1 MDLETIKEASE
12 RTGYHYTTIS
22 RYLREAN
29 VKPVTTKIII
39 GKMGKDPKLYRKCDI
54 DSIMEIFIK
63 RTHFK
68 RQPKPHDNTVP
79 KNEHSFSSYEKESLY
94 LDTCPRCNA
103 AHGGVGLICTS
114 NTKTYAVYT
123 CLYCGNRYVLDKENI
138 KLYNQGGSP
147 NGSFEKLFSAV
158 EVADFNVKCQE

>member
-1 MDLETIKEASE
+1 MDLETIKEASV
-12 RTGYHYTTIS
+12 RTGYHQTTIG

-29 VKPVTTKIII
+29 VKPVTTKITF

-54 DSIMEIFIK
+54 DSILEIFVK
-63 RTHFK
+63 RIPFK
-68 RQPKPHDNTVP
+68 KKPQPKDNSVTKSKHP
-79 KNEHSFSSYEKESLY
+79 FSNYEKESLY
-94 LDTCPRCNA
+94 LDNCPRCNA
-103 AHGGVGLICTS
+103 PHGGMGLICTS

-147 NGSFEKLFSAV
+147 NGAFEKLFSAV
-158 EVADFNVKCQE
+158 EIIDFKVQCQK

>member
-12 RTGYHYTTIS
+12 RTGYHYTTIR
-22 RYLREAN
+22 RYLSEAN
-29 VKPVTTKIII
+29 VKPVTTKITF

-54 DSIMEIFIK
+54 DSILEIFIK
-63 RTHFK
+63 RIPYK
-68 RQPKPHDNTVP
+68 KQPKPKDNTVS
-79 KNEHSFSSYEKESLY
+79 KHSFSSYEKESLY
-94 LDTCPRCNA
+94 LDTCPKCGA
-103 AHGGVGLICTS
+103 PHGGMGLICTS

-123 CLYCGNRYVLDKENI
+123 CLYCGNRYILDKENI

-147 NGSFEKLFSAV
+147 NGAFEKLFSAV

>member
-29 VKPVTTKIII
+29 VKPVTTKIIL

-63 RTHFK
+63 RTPFK
-68 RQPKPHDNTVP
+68 RQTKPHDSVP
-79 KNEHSFSSYEKESLY
+79 KNEHYFSNYEKESLY

-103 AHGGVGLICTS
+103 SHGGMGLICTS

-158 EVADFNVKCQE
+158 EISDFNVKCQK